1 MDQFIKKAKS
11 KIGMAADEEPP
22 QVTPQEVKTSLIVA
36 NKRLT
41 DQERILHNQHAQ
53 YRDEAKNALR
63 RGDDRG
69 YKSASRRHGMVSTQL
84 NTVSNM
90 ADMSSA
96 MLDAVE
102 MQGNLKTIVGI
113 GQDLS
118 ILQDQMGLG
127 SGEIE
132 QAVTQI
138 RSTME
143 AVTYASSTMTTTMDA
158 ALNSDTTFVAD
169 ETLKAELMV
178 EIQSE
183 NAAVNGFGEKI
194 DQQLS
199 E

>member
-1 MDQFIKKAKS
+1 MDEFINKAKIRVGL
-11 KIGMAADEEPP
+11 KHEEPP
-22 QVTPQEVKTSLIVA
+22 QVTPQEVKTRLTIA

-41 DQERILHNQHAQ
+41 DQEKILQNQQAQ
-53 YRDEAKNALR
+53 YRDEAKNSLR

-69 YKSASRRHGMVSTQL
+69 YKSASRRHAMAHTQL
-84 NTVSNM
+84 NTVVNM

-96 MLDAVE
+96 MLDAIE

-118 ILQDQMGLG
+118 TLQDQMGLG
-127 SGEIE
+127 SPEIE

-143 AVTYASSTMTTTMDA
+143 AVTHASSTMTTTMDA
-158 ALNSDTTFVAD
+158 ALNSDTSFVAD
-169 ETLKAELMV
+169 ESLKAELMA

-183 NAAVNGFGEKI
+183 GSVTEFGDKI
-194 DQQLS
+194 RQELS